1 MTVRLEIHQARTV
14 EAGPEFRVATSVTY
28 ASGINRN
35 IFVFNTETEDFEH
48 VATVY
53 DMERW
58 LTDRDAAIEATDN
71 YYRKD
76 EAIVGYDAQDTA
88 IEAAAYTLER
98 IEYLANQYNLMRT
111 EFEGT
116 DDYTYIGEGT

>member
-14 EAGPEFRVATSVTY
+14 EEGPEFKVATSVTY

-53 DMERW
+53 DMEQW
-58 LTDRDAAIEATDN
+58 LADRDDAIEAGDN

-76 EAIVGYDAQDTA
+76 AAIVGYEVQETAADAA
-88 IEAAAYTLER
+88 SYTLER

-111 EFEGT
+111 TFEGAG
-116 DDYTYIGEGT
+116 DYTYIGEET